1 MIQSLQV
8 NIMVSYKN
16 YVTNYNIYTWLEWLG
31 GGEKGSKHE
40 SILSG
45 FFSSLN
51 SLEFEI
57 IFAYNAMLD
66 IHQTSYRNWIAY
78 MIS

>member
-31 GGEKGSKHE
+31 GE
-40 SILSG
+40 
-45 FFSSLN
+45 FFY
-51 SLEFEI
+51 I
-57 IFAYNAMLD
+57 IF
-66 IHQTSYRNWIAY
+66 
-78 MIS
+78 ISLWGQIFFFFRKDAEATTDLSTKILFNQL